1 MTWDPTY
8 FSSPN
13 QQVEVQVDYGAGD
26 GVSSTFLNAA
36 DGFYV
41 WAVDPKLLQKSP
53 VNANVTL
60 FLSYRHNT
68 GSGPEDLRVP
78 RGGSAL
84 TVIPAPATRTSV
96 SPLAIALPVVI
107 GVVVLGLAGFC
118 FWSWRRHG
126 QLPLIGALASRRRAQ
141 GYGVRKSHSQRTGAA
156 AGLSVG
162 TGAGAG
168 AAGARGGKSG
178 AGIQLTPRESWS
190 PTQGRNVFR
199 EEIRRQDDNA
209 R

>member
-1 MTWDPTY
+1 MTWDPGY
-8 FSSPN
+8 FNPRN
-13 QQVEVQVDYGAGD
+13 AQVEVQVDYGAGD
-26 GVSSTFLNAA
+26 GISSTSLFAA
-36 DGFYV
+36 QGYYI
-41 WAVDPKLLQKSP
+41 WTVDPKLLQRSP
-53 VNANVTL
+53 ANANVSL
-60 FLSYRHNT
+60 YLSYQRST
-68 GSGPEDLRVP
+68 GGGITEDVRVP
-78 RGGSAL
+78 RGGLAL
-84 TVIPAPATRTSV
+84 TVIPAPAGGSGV

-107 GVVVLGLAGFC
+107 AVVLLGLAGFC

-126 QLPLIGALASRRRAQ
+126 RLPLIGALASRRQSQ

-162 TGAGAG
+162 TGAGA
-168 AAGARGGKSG
+168 ARAKGG

-199 EEIRRQDDNA
+199 EEIRRQDHDD